1 MVERPVLWFGST
13 RGTLETVVNHQPSNI
28 RPKDTMDYICQ
39 RSGECTCK
47 RRDLVSFQSILV
59 LIMTVIVAITVV
71 FANRADFKLR
81 QPMVS
86 LRGWGFRV
94 KG

>member
-1 MVERPVLWFGST
+1 
-13 RGTLETVVNHQPSNI
+13 
-28 RPKDTMDYICQ
+28 
-39 RSGECTCK
+39 
-47 RRDLVSFQSILV
+47 
-59 LIMTVIVAITVV
+59 MTVIVAITVV